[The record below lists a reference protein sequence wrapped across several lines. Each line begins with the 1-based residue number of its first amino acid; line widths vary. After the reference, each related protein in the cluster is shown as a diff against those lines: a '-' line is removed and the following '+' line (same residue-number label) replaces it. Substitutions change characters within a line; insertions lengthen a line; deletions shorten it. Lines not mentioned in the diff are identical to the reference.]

1 MNVKD
6 FGAKGDVKTVYDGSI
21 EAGTTSLTSDS
32 APFTDDDHNKEIGI
46 EGVEE
51 TVNILL
57 KRLSTLW
64 IALVRYL

>member
-6 FGAKGDVKTVYDGSI
+6 FGAKGDVKIVYDGSI

-32 APFTDDDHNKEIGI
+32 APFTDDDRDKEIGI

-57 KRLSTLW
+57 KRLSTRF
-64 IALVRYL
+64 ITLVRYL